1 MKKSIVA
8 IIAMLLTC
16 FCFVSSTY
24 AWLVAKTEP
33 LVNTFTAGNINI
45 SIGDHSAT
53 DYKLVPGLVITRE
66 PHVTVFA
73 DSEACWLFLK
83 VEKIENIE
91 NYTFDQFI
99 TYSIDGAD
107 NADENVGWNKLD
119 GVDGVYYRKVEAA
132 DADQEFH
139 ILQGDTLSIKSTVN
153 KAMLDKVT
161 TANQPQ
167 LIFTAYAVQQLG
179 IENAADAWEQAKSL
193 DTQP

>member
-53 DYKLVPGLVITRE
+53 DYKLVPGLVITRK

-83 VEKIENIE
+83 VEKIEDIE
-91 NYTFDQFI
+91 NYTFDDFI
-99 TYSIDGAD
+99 TFSIDS
-107 NADENVGWNKLD
+107 GWNKLD
-119 GVDGVYYRKVEAA
+119 SVDGIYYRKVEAK

-139 ILQGDTLSIKSTVN
+139 ILQGDTLSIKSDVK